1 MEGHRSP
8 ERLDTAPLDRGR
20 FYRDVYALVARIPV
34 GRVTTY
40 GDIALALGRPRNARY
55 VGQALAALATY
66 TDAAS
71 AASAADVPAHR
82 VVHSRGEISRA
93 WENREPGLQ
102 AALLRDEGV
111 TFTADGRVDLRR
123 HICDLPS
130 SHSCETG
137 TSPLTLRT

>member
-1 MEGHRSP
+1 MKGRGFP
-8 ERLDTAPLDRGR
+8 EQPDKAPAGTEQ
-20 FYRDVYALVARIPV
+20 FYRDVYTLVARVPV
-34 GRVTTY
+34 GLVTTY

-66 TDAAS
+66 TDAD
-71 AASAADVPAHR
+71 DVPAHR
-82 VVHSRGEISRA
+82 VVHSRGELSRA
-93 WENREPGLQ
+93 WENREPSLQ
-102 AALLRDEGV
+102 VALLRDEGV

-137 TSPLTLRT
+137 MSPLTLET